1 MVLYLDYERKN
12 GLMKLI
18 PRDFYLDDIF
28 DDFAPSKHNE
38 MKCDIYEKDN
48 KYHLEMDV
56 PGFDKNDISVECNNG
71 YVTITAEKKSENN
84 EEDED
89 KNFIRRERCYG
100 KFQRSFNFGEIDE
113 ENIKAEFKN
122 GTLKLCIPKMTVD
135 KSKKLIQID

>member
-1 MVLYLDYERKN
+1 
-12 GLMKLI
+12 MKLI

-38 MKCDIYEKDN
+38 MRCDIYEKDN